1 MAKKQQPKV
10 DPSTGP
16 ALHSA
21 RWRFG
26 DFELDEGKRELTRYG
41 KVLELEPKP
50 LNMLMLMLRHPGEL
64 ITKSDLMEALWTG
77 RIVTESV
84 VSNCAAKLR
93 GVLGDD
99 NADVRL
105 RTLHGYGYR
114 LEANPTLVTAEAPQP
129 VEATEFSA
137 EQPVPFRQNWRLK
150 RRLGA
155 SGETWLGEH
164 TATGEQ
170 RVFKFALS
178 PRGLSALKR
187 EVTLYRLLRQSLLD
201 AAPIVELLDWNFDEP
216 PWFIEAEYCALGSLA
231 EYLEQCGGAK
241 ALPLPKRLDIV
252 VQIAEALAKVH
263 ALGILHKDLKPANI
277 LMSPSHDGRPRVH
290 LGDFG
295 AGRLID
301 LNKLEALAITRL
313 GFTQFTESSGGGGS
327 SSTSAGTPLYYAP
340 EVLSGQPATLKA
352 DIYALG
358 VILYQL
364 VAGDMRRLFAPG
376 WELSVDDELLRE
388 DIAKAAAG
396 NPAERMGDA
405 QLLGDRLRRLEERR
419 KLATAE
425 SQERALAAAL
435 KHKLAQAQARRKG
448 YQAAAIALGLGLAL
462 SVWMYLR
469 AEAARATADEA
480 AARATAVTDFFL
492 KDMIADVIGEDRPA
506 QAVTVKDLLDSAA
519 MAAPLRLK
527 QQPEVVAM
535 VHGHLAHAYSQLD
548 IDPAATRQYQ
558 LAFDGYA
565 KSLGETSLPALK
577 TAAALLHAE
586 YLGGLLPQRAAFFQ
600 KLADAA
606 VEQYGASHSVVFDL
620 RSALALSDYLMGRW
634 QKSYD
639 RMLALDATA
648 PKGTQDDRRQIYRN
662 LMCRIYALVSLERYD
677 EAEGLL
683 RLAREQIQ
691 KEYGTNH
698 YEHARV
704 DLKRAEIFI
713 GRRDFAAAKQAI
725 DGAQPIIQQWEKLPG
740 SFAGLTQMLRFN
752 MAFAQQNLLAMRSLL
767 AEAEADYLRTKGEQ
781 MVDDDVLLKQR
792 ALLAL
797 MDGHPEIAVRAFQQ
811 ALQLSKQFRS
821 EQHPDR
827 IDFLQWLA
835 HSELAMSKQNAAQM
849 TLSSVD
855 LAVLQSLP
863 NTHGLRAR
871 QLVLLN
877 AVRTGVTPP
886 L

>member
-364 VAGDMRRLFAPG
+364 VAGDMRRRSAPAVG
-376 WELSVDDELLRE
+376 LVFDADRLRE
-388 DIAKAAAG
+388 DTAKAPAG
-396 NPAERMGDA
+396 TPAERMGDA

-469 AEAARATADEA
+469 AEAARATA
-480 AARATAVTDFFL
+480 VTDFFL
-492 KDMIADVIGEDRPA
+492 KDMIADVIGEDTPA

-535 VHGHLAHAYSQLD
+535 VHGHLAQAYSQLD

-565 KSLGETSLPALK
+565 KTLGQLSLPALK
-577 TAAALLHAE
+577 IAASLLHAE
-586 YLGGLLPQRAAFFQ
+586 YLSGMLPQRATFFK
-600 KLADAA
+600 KLSEDAL
-606 VEQYGASHSVVFDL
+606 EKYGPQNSVVFDL
-620 RSALALSDYLMGRW
+620 QSALAQSDFLMGRW
-634 QKSYD
+634 QLSLD
-639 RMLALDATA
+639 RMLALEATA
-648 PKGTQDDRRQIYRN
+648 PRETQDDRRQIYRN
-662 LMCRIYALVSLERYD
+662 LMCRVYALVYLQRYD

-683 RLAREQIQ
+683 TAAREQIAA
-691 KEYGTNH
+691 EFGAGH
-698 YEHARV
+698 YEFARV
-704 DLKRAEIFI
+704 ALKRAEIHI
-713 GRRDFAAAKQAI
+713 GRGEYAAAASAMEA
-725 DGAQPIIQQWEKLPG
+725 AQPIIQQWEKTP
-740 SFAGLTQMLRFN
+740 SSVAWLTQMLQFDA
-752 MAFAQQNLLAMRSLL
+752 AFAQKDLAEMRKLLAT
-767 AEAEADYLRTKGEQ
+767 AEAHHLKLAAGQ
-781 MVDDDVLLKQR
+781 FVDDDVVVKQR
-792 ALLAL
+792 GLVAL
-797 MDGHPEIAVRAFQQ
+797 MESRPKDAASLFERALTLSQRYRAV
-811 ALQLSKQFRS
+811 
-821 EQHPDR
+821 QHPDR
-827 IDFLQWLA
+827 IDLLQWLA
-835 HSELAMSKQNAAQM
+835 HSQLQMQQAEAASRTLAEVDKTVLD
-849 TLSSVD
+849 TLPSRHSYRKRQQILLD
-855 LAVLQSLP
+855 AVK
-863 NTHGLRAR
+863 
-871 QLVLLN
+871 
-877 AVRTGVTPP
+877 TGVAPP
-886 L
+886 I